1 MSELYVFLILKTQP
15 GEVNE
20 ENILPLE
27 CQQGQKKKLHRT
39 NNFKRKSII
48 EVAIPE

>member
-27 CQQGQKKKLHRT
+27 CQQGQKKK
-39 NNFKRKSII
+39 NFIGQII
-48 EVAIPE
+48 SKENQSLR

>member
-27 CQQGQKKKLHRT
+27 CQQGQKK
-39 NNFKRKSII
+39 NFIGQII
-48 EVAIPE
+48 SKENQSLR